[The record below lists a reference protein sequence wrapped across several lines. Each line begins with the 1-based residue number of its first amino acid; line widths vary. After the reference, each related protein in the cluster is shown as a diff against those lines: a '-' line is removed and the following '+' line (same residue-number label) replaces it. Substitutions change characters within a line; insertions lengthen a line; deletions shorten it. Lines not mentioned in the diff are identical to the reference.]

1 MNSPLSGIILT
12 FDRDVSLDSQKEQ
25 TIVASPQHKLI
36 FKVPEP
42 GLKRALFAL
51 ARNGATVENMSEWIQ
66 EDRGEFGVLK
76 FYQYLQKFTSFG
88 WLCHTVVTKGCRI
101 ATARPM
107 TIDARF
113 LPTVAAID
121 SPRETLR
128 ERHYILSK
136 FAYIHQVKG
145 QMILES
151 PLSKMSVHLSN
162 WQAIAIV
169 GLLANPCMASTIATY
184 LKDIH
189 LDTIEQLI
197 GLLLSTQMLCEVA
210 EDGTIAE
217 QTDVVLAQWE
227 FHDLLFHARSRSGR
241 HANPVGGTYR
251 FSGQIE
257 QLPAL
262 SPHASAQTIALSKP
276 DLANLIAADL
286 PFAQVLE
293 NRTSIREHGEIP
305 ITAQQLGEFLY
316 RCARIKD
323 RIHTEQGE
331 LLTRPYPSGGAMY
344 ELELY
349 LAIDR
354 CQEIES
360 GLYYYQPQAHE
371 LCSICGAT
379 APVQALLRNAGMS
392 MGADNPQ
399 LLIIITAR
407 FQRLAWKYESISY
420 ALMLKHVGA
429 LYQTMYL
436 VATAMNLAPCGI
448 GSGDSDL
455 FTMAAGGNYYAQTSV
470 GEFALGSRPEHDKP
484 LLKSE
489 L

>member
-1 MNSPLSGIILT
+1 MLSSLPGIILI
-12 FDRDVSLDSQKEQ
+12 FDRHVSVDSGKEQ
-25 TIVASPQHKLI
+25 SIVASPQHQLI
-36 FKVPEP
+36 FQAIEP

-51 ARNGATVENMSEWIQ
+51 AHNGATVENMSEWIQ
-66 EDRGEFGVLK
+66 EDRGEFGILK
-76 FYQYLQKFTSFG
+76 FYQYLHKFTSFG
-88 WLCHTVVTKGCRI
+88 WLCHTVMTKGCRI

-113 LPTVAAID
+113 LPIVAVVD
-121 SPRETLR
+121 
-128 ERHYILSK
+128 RHYILSR
-136 FAYIHQVKG
+136 FAYLHQVKG
-145 QMILES
+145 QMMLES
-151 PLSKMSVHLSN
+151 PLTKMTVHLSN

-169 GLLANPCMASTIATY
+169 GLLANPCMVSTIATQI
-184 LKDIH
+184 KDIH

-262 SPHASAQTIALSKP
+262 DSHKSEQTIALSKP
-276 DLANLIAADL
+276 DLANLVAADL
-286 PFAQVLE
+286 PFTQVLE
-293 NRTSIREHGEIP
+293 QRRSIREYGEIP
-305 ITAQQLGEFLY
+305 ISTRQLGEFLY
-316 RCARIKD
+316 RCARIKNQ
-323 RIHTEQGE
+323 IQTEQGE

-349 LAIDR
+349 IAVDR
-354 CQEIES
+354 CQDLEP

-371 LCSICGAT
+371 LCSISSAT
-379 APVQALLRNAGMS
+379 EPVQALLKNAGRS

-407 FQRLAWKYESISY
+407 FQRLAWKYESIAY

-455 FTMAAGGNYYAQTSV
+455 FTMAAGSNYYAQTSV
-470 GEFALGSRPEHDKP
+470 GEFALGSRPELASVSIDAG
-484 LLKSE
+484 
-489 L
+489 

>member
-1 MNSPLSGIILT
+1 MPSSLPGIILT
-12 FDRDVSLDSQKEQ
+12 FDRHVSVDSGKEQ
-25 TIVASPQHKLI
+25 SIVASPQHRLI
-36 FKVPEP
+36 FKVIEP

-51 ARNGATVENMSEWIQ
+51 ARNGATIENMSEWIQ

-76 FYQYLQKFTSFG
+76 FYRYLQKFTSFG
-88 WLCHTVVTKGCRI
+88 WLCHTVATKGCRI
-101 ATARPM
+101 ATAIPM

-113 LPTVAAID
+113 LPIVAALD
-121 SPRETLR
+121 
-128 ERHYILSK
+128 RHYILSK

-145 QMILES
+145 QMMLES
-151 PLSKMSVHLSN
+151 PLSKMTVHLSN

-169 GLLANPCMASTIATY
+169 GLLAHPCMVSTIATQ

-197 GLLLSTQMLCEVA
+197 GLLLSTQMLSEVA
-210 EDGTIAE
+210 EDGTISE
-217 QTDVVLAQWE
+217 QTDVTLAQWE
-227 FHDLLFHARSRSGR
+227 FHDLLFHTRSRSGR
-241 HANPVGGTYR
+241 HANPTGGTYR
-251 FSGQIE
+251 FLGEIE

-262 SPHASAQTIALSKP
+262 SPHKSEQAIALAKP
-276 DLANLIAADL
+276 DLANLVTVDL
-286 PFAQVLE
+286 PFTQVVE
-293 NRTSIREHGEIP
+293 QRRSIRKHGEIP
-305 ITAQQLGEFLY
+305 ITVRQLGEFLY

-323 RIHTEQGE
+323 RLQTERGE

-349 LAIDR
+349 LAVDR
-354 CQEIES
+354 CQNLEP
-360 GLYYYQPQAHE
+360 GLYCYQPQAHE
-371 LCSICGAT
+371 LGAISGIT
-379 APVQALLRNAGMS
+379 EPVQALLRNAGSS
-392 MGADNPQ
+392 MGADTPQ

-407 FQRLAWKYESISY
+407 FQRLAWKYESIAY

-455 FTMAAGGNYYAQTSV
+455 FTTAAGGNYYAQTSV
-470 GEFALGSRPEHDKP
+470 GEFALGSRPEFGNPP
-484 LLKSE
+484 LTPE

>member
-1 MNSPLSGIILT
+1 MYSPLSGIILT
-12 FDRDVSLDSQKEQ
+12 FDRSVSILQDEAEQ
-25 TIVASPQHKLI
+25 IMLTDPQHKLT
-36 FKVPEP
+36 FKSVEP
-42 GLKRALFAL
+42 GLKKVLFAL
-51 ARNGATVENMSEWIQ
+51 ANDGETLEKMSGWIQ
-66 EDRGEFGVLK
+66 QDRGEFVVFK
-76 FYQYLQKFTSFG
+76 FYQYIQKFASFG
-88 WLCHTVVTKGCRI
+88 WLYHAVATIEGRI
-101 ATARPM
+101 ALAKPM
-107 TIDARF
+107 TTDARF
-113 LPTVAAID
+113 LPTLVVID
-121 SPRETLR
+121 RQYTLSR
-128 ERHYILSK
+128 

-145 QMILES
+145 QTILES
-151 PLSKMSVHLSN
+151 PLSKMTVHLSN

-169 GLLANPCMASTIATY
+169 GLLANSCTASTIATQI
-184 LKDIH
+184 KDIH

-217 QTDVVLAQWE
+217 QTDVILAQWE

-262 SPHASAQTIALSKP
+262 DSHKSEQTIALSKP
-276 DLANLIAADL
+276 DLANLVAADL
-286 PFAQVLE
+286 PFTQVLE
-293 NRTSIREHGEIP
+293 QRRSIREYGEIP
-305 ITAQQLGEFLY
+305 ISTRQLGEFLY
-316 RCARIKD
+316 RCARIKNQ
-323 RIHTEQGE
+323 IQTEQGE

-349 LAIDR
+349 IAVDR
-354 CQEIES
+354 CQDLEP

-371 LCSICGAT
+371 LCSISSAT
-379 APVQALLRNAGMS
+379 EPVQALLKNAGRS

-407 FQRLAWKYESISY
+407 FQRLAWKYESIAY

-455 FTMAAGGNYYAQTSV
+455 FTMAAGSNYYAQTSV
-470 GEFALGSRPEHDKP
+470 GEFALGSRPELASVSIDAG
-484 LLKSE
+484 
-489 L
+489 